1 MNIPK
6 NVVTALDWIRWR
18 FWLRLTF
25 DCHHL
30 KDRRPPRTIPCS
42 GKACYLICKNASSRE
57 TFKQG
62 ELFWFQR
69 EKEKLAFLVAEVWL
83 ILSNS
88 FLCTQFMINISG
100 SPPSLPLIHDFVAD
114 KIMQK
119 VEKRIKSLKQF
130 NSTSQASCPQSRLIQ
145 YKLDLSYRY
154 SSCST
159 FFTFW

>member
-100 SPPSLPLIHDFVAD
+100 TRPLYPWFMISLLTKLCKKLKKELKVWSSSIPPPRRPGI
-114 KIMQK
+114 
-119 VEKRIKSLKQF
+119 
-130 NSTSQASCPQSRLIQ
+130 
-145 YKLDLSYRY
+145 LS
-154 SSCST
+154 SVKANPVQVGPIL
-159 FFTFW
+159 